1 MVLGDEREL
10 LNESSTDPIKAPMV
24 EAEKDD
30 DNDSVISGR
39 ECFVQCSFLIVFLLG
54 RIFK

>member
-10 LNESSTDPIKAPMV
+10 LTESSTDPIKAPMV

-30 DNDSVISGR
+30 DNDSVISGKQ
-39 ECFVQCSFLIVFLLG
+39 CFQCSFLIVG
-54 RIFK
+54 NHI

>member
-10 LNESSTDPIKAPMV
+10 LTESSTDPIKAPMV